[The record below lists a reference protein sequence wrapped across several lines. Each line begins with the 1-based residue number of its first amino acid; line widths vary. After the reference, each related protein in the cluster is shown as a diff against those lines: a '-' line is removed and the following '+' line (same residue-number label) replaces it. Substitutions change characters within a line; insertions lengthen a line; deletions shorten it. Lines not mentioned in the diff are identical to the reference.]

1 MAKPGNNK
9 KRCEKYKQRGAL
21 ERNKALKQERN
32 EKRIAKFAKRRE
44 EGRCYVYHK
53 RDPDIPPKEPESN
66 IGSKQGRHTPYAIL
80 TSIFAKLN
88 RYVVAEKAAEKIK
101 TRTSQ
106 GSEV

>member
-21 ERNKALKQERN
+21 EKNKALRQERN

-44 EGRCYVYHK
+44 EGTCYVYHK
-53 RDPDIPPKEPESN
+53 RDPDVPPKMPESN
-66 IGSKQGRHTPYAIL
+66 VGSKQGRHTDYAI
-80 TSIFAKLN
+80 TRSIFAILDRKIA
-88 RYVVAEKAAEKIK
+88 AEKAAEKSK
-101 TRTSQ
+101 TKPSQ